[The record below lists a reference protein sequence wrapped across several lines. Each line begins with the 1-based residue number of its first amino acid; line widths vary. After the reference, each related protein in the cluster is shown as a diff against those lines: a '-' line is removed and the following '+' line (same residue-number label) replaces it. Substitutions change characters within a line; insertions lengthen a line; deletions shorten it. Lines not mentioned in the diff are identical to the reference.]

1 LFFRPHGNNFTKRGQ
16 KALSPHYVPHFLSPW
31 FTNCNKMKNS
41 TNDIEEQSTHK
52 RASDTGL
59 DVFVLLKTGLK

>member
-1 LFFRPHGNNFTKRGQ
+1 
-16 KALSPHYVPHFLSPW
+16 
-31 FTNCNKMKNS
+31 MKNS